1 MTGDDTAYTNPT
13 AIKFEFV
20 KKIKVLA
27 KKIQS
32 RTILIGSSSK
42 YKLGVPRY
50 RGYNEFI
57 SVFHNVG
64 PEKRLDFFCDD
75 ILSQIFKIGFTN
87 SVINSI
93 ILIFRPINMYFGM

>member
-1 MTGDDTAYTNPT
+1 MTRDDTAYTNSN

-50 RGYNEFI
+50 IGYNEFI
-57 SVFHNVG
+57 SGLQIVC
-64 PEKRLDFFCDD
+64 PEKRLDFFCDH
-75 ILSQIFKIGFTN
+75 ILC
-87 SVINSI
+87 
-93 ILIFRPINMYFGM
+93 

>member
-32 RTILIGSSSK
+32 RTILIGPFSK
-42 YKLGVPRY
+42 YKLGVPIY
-50 RGYNEFI
+50 IGYDEFI
-57 SVFHNVG
+57 SVFQNVR
-64 PEKRLDFFCDD
+64 PEKRLDFFCDH
-75 ILSQIFKIGFTN
+75 ILC
-87 SVINSI
+87 
-93 ILIFRPINMYFGM
+93 

>member
-1 MTGDDTAYTNPT
+1 MTRDDTAYTNPT

-32 RTILIGSSSK
+32 RTILIGPSSK

-50 RGYNEFI
+50 I
-57 SVFHNVG
+57 
-64 PEKRLDFFCDD
+64 
-75 ILSQIFKIGFTN
+75 
-87 SVINSI
+87 
-93 ILIFRPINMYFGM
+93 

>member
-42 YKLGVPRY
+42 YKLGVPR
-50 RGYNEFI
+50 
-57 SVFHNVG
+57 
-64 PEKRLDFFCDD
+64 
-75 ILSQIFKIGFTN
+75 
-87 SVINSI
+87 
-93 ILIFRPINMYFGM
+93 

>member
-1 MTGDDTAYTNPT
+1 MKRVGTAYTNPT
-13 AIKFEFV
+13 AIRFEIV

-50 RGYNEFI
+50 IGYNEFI
-57 SVFHNVG
+57 SVLQNLR
-64 PEKRLDFFCDD
+64 PEKRMFFFCDH
-75 ILSQIFKIGFTN
+75 ILC
-87 SVINSI
+87 
-93 ILIFRPINMYFGM
+93 